1 MSENLTVDQH
11 VGFRKTSLVDY
22 PAKVTSALFFTG
34 CNFRCPWCHN
44 RELALGIA
52 EDLPLLDECLAAI
65 ERRKERIQGVVI
77 SGGEPLLYGNIGSVI
92 GRIHD
97 MGLPVKL
104 DTNGSLPGRLE
115 TLLAEERSRPDY
127 VALDLKTGAMGYQRL
142 APTGRGDPFL
152 AILQSLR
159 LLAERGIPFEARSVV
174 CPGFFDA
181 DTVEELAPLLSAD
194 IPWFFAPFAP
204 GNCLDPAWN
213 DVSPPAPAEVRAL
226 AEAARRLG
234 KNALIR

>member
-1 MSENLTVDQH
+1 MSESLAVNQH

-22 PAKVTSALFFTG
+22 PAKVASVLFFTG
-34 CNFRCPWCHN
+34 CNLRCPWCHN
-44 RELALGIA
+44 RELVLGIA
-52 EDLPLLDECLAAI
+52 EDLPLLDECLEAI

-104 DTNGSLPGRLE
+104 DTNGSLPGSLE
-115 TLLAEERSRPDY
+115 ILLAGESTRPDY
-127 VALDLKTGAMGYQRL
+127 VALDLKTSATGYKRL
-142 APTGRGDPFL
+142 TPAGGGDPFP
-152 AILQSLR
+152 AILRSLR
-159 LLAERGIPFEARSVV
+159 LLAERGIPFEARSVI

-181 DTVEELAPLLSAD
+181 DTVEELAPLLSAGV
-194 IPWFFAPFAP
+194 PWFFAPFAP

-213 DVSPPAPAEVRAL
+213 DVSPPAPDNVRAL

-234 KNALIR
+234 KCALIR